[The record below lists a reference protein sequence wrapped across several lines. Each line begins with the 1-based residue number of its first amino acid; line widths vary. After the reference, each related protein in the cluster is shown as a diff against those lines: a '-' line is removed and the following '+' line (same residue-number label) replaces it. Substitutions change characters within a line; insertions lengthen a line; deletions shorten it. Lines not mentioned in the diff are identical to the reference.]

1 MIIIRERI
9 FTPTLNAF
17 KGIFS
22 FQIFSGYAF
31 KLKKCA
37 LNLMMLFQKLFY

>member
-31 KLKKCA
+31 KLKNA
-37 LNLMMLFQKLFY
+37 HLT